1 MKVVSNSGEFMS
13 TPDYIAL
20 IRRKPS
26 PDIFPGLEHEL
37 RDAIQ
42 KHDSS
47 AVFLQGD
54 GVEMLS
60 AIASVASSDAR
71 VDWYVCKTSLERRS
85 AADTFRS
92 PFRLATLTAF
102 YASVLSARH
111 VDSWGAGGKS
121 FDTRALASG
130 ASEAS
135 HRLLLEVGFAP
146 HDQRQHRETL
156 EMALGAAA
164 LELDASV
171 LFCGDGRA
179 HLAGGL
185 AHGWSQVTDFGLLDI
200 YVEGP
205 IDRFQP
211 EVAVQRL
218 DTAGAAL
225 LRAGAVTILTL

>member
-1 MKVVSNSGEFMS
+1 VRLQNVAGA
-13 TPDYIAL
+13 TVC
-20 IRRKPS
+20 
-26 PDIFPGLEHEL
+26 G
-37 RDAIQ
+37 RDASL
-42 KHDSS
+42 DFS
-47 AVFLQGD
+47 ARNAH
-54 GVEMLS
+54 GVL
-60 AIASVASSDAR
+60 R
-71 VDWYVCKTSLERRS
+71 VGS
-85 AADTFRS
+85 
-92 PFRLATLTAF
+92 LTAF
-102 YASVLSARH
+102 YESVLLARH

-121 FDTRALASG
+121 FGTRALASG

-146 HDQRQHRETL
+146 LDQRQHRETL

-164 LELDASV
+164 LELDVSV
-171 LFCGDGRA
+171 LFFGDGLA